1 MVYIWMLRLILRQ
14 KEENIDKVPLCQTT
28 SDFGTEGFHGAPI
41 TKVQPSP
48 LPSQAFIKSFYIS
61 NFNSWFT
68 HDMAECS
75 ISSGCSLPRI
85 EMGLNTLYHEFWK
98 TKFKENCNILLYN
111 NLVPFWHVTLHGLH
125 TDLNSYIFN
134 KLFEEFS
141 ATAKARYSFKWTC
154 TVNLLNRTEGMYRD
168 RHCTNP
174 TSLCSLQT
182 FYIYQKWYVMSQLTV
197 KVRLK

>member
-14 KEENIDKVPLCQTT
+14 KEENIDKVPVCQTT

-98 TKFKENCNILLYN
+98 TKFKENFNILLQPCSILTCDTAWTPYWPKFKYLTSSSKN
-111 NLVPFWHVTLHGLH
+111 PC
-125 TDLNSYIFN
+125 IFILCSDHSN
-134 KLFEEFS
+134 HIGVEFS
-141 ATAKARYSFKWTC
+141 
-154 TVNLLNRTEGMYRD
+154 L
-168 RHCTNP
+168 
-174 TSLCSLQT
+174 
-182 FYIYQKWYVMSQLTV
+182 
-197 KVRLK
+197 